1 MAAFFGVYP
10 ILYAFYDKSGELDT
24 DLTCQTHSFIPTL
37 ES

>member
-10 ILYAFYDKSGELDT
+10 IIYAFYDKSGQRDT
-24 DLTCQTHSFIPTL
+24 DLTCHTHFVFSTL